1 MERRQVKTALVT
13 GAASRLG
20 ERIAHFLADRNFSIV
35 LHAKNSADKARLL
48 ARSLAEKG
56 VETHVIVADF
66 ADQAS
71 IAHFC
76 GELTA
81 RFGAPDVIVNNAS
94 VFEYDFP
101 GQADPEKLAIS
112 LSVHVLAPFSII
124 EAAARAKQ
132 PEALI
137 SVFNILDHKLLSLNP
152 DYYSY
157 TLGKSALMA
166 LTEMWRR
173 AERPDIRVFGLLPG
187 LMFPSGPQTDQ
198 RFAADSAKIPTGRA
212 TPPEHVCA
220 AIGFYLDHPD
230 MPAQLLPID
239 GGEHLLPRRRD
250 VAYE

>member
-1 MERRQVKTALVT
+1 MERRPVKRALVT

-20 ERIAHFLADRNFSIV
+20 EKIAHFLAGRDFSII
-35 LHAKNSADKARLL
+35 LHANRSADKARLL
-48 ARSLAEKG
+48 ARRLAEKG
-56 VETHVIVADF
+56 VEAHVLVADF
-66 ADQAS
+66 ADQTS

-94 VFEYDFP
+94 VFEHDFP
-101 GQADPEKLAIS
+101 GRADPAKLAAS

-124 EAAARAKQ
+124 EAAAKAKK
-132 PEALI
+132 PDARL
-137 SVFNILDHKLLSLNP
+137 SVFNILDHKLLNLNP

-173 AERPDIRVFGLLPG
+173 MERRDIRVFGLLPG
-187 LMFPSGPQTDQ
+187 LMFPSGPQTDE
-198 RFAADSAKIPTGRA
+198 RFLADSAKIPTGRA
-212 TPPEHVCA
+212 TSPEHVCA

-250 VAYE
+250 VAFE

>member
-1 MERRQVKTALVT
+1 VKTALVT

-20 ERIAHFLADRNFSIV
+20 ERIAHFLADRDYSII
-35 LHAKNSADKARLL
+35 LHAKSSADKARLL
-48 ARSLAEKG
+48 ARSLAGKG
-56 VETHVIVADF
+56 VDTHVVVADF
-66 ADQAS
+66 ADQTS

-94 VFEYDFP
+94 VFEHDFP
-101 GQADPEKLAIS
+101 GRADPETLAAS

-124 EAAARAKQ
+124 EAAARAKKPDAQ
-132 PEALI
+132 V
-137 SVFNILDHKLLSLNP
+137 SVFNILDHKLLNLNP

-173 AERPDIRVFGLLPG
+173 AARRDIRVFGLLPG
-187 LMFPSGPQTDQ
+187 LMFPSGPQTDE
-198 RFAADSAKIPTGRA
+198 RFLSDSAKIPTGRA

-220 AIGFYLDHPD
+220 AIGFYIDHPD
-230 MPAQLLPID
+230 MPAQMLPID
-239 GGEHLLPRRRD
+239 GGEHLVPRRRD
-250 VAYE
+250 VAFE